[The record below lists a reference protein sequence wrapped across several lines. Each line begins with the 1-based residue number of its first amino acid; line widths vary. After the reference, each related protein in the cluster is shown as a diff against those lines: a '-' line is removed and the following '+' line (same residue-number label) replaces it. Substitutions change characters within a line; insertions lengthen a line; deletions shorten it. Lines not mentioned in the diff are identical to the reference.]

1 MRKIFSYIFI
11 FIFVFLTCYFNVSA
25 ISLRNY
31 GGIKGYEYNGT
42 NSYNCHGYATGVI
55 QIGDEYGN
63 DYFCSQCGKQFPNH
77 TWGGSSTFYDYQ
89 TTGTCYYSCSNPNTG
104 SYATT
109 QHNIWDIMENNPK
122 KISCSPSNS
131 EILNAC
137 SNGTLYLLT
146 EYSYQTYQK
155 VVTLS
160 TETYYQPVSQT
171 IYVSKVCNN
180 GLTGS
185 FTVELVKMVVFIK
198 QVQYHV
204 GKKKKLFLEVVYQL
218 EHI

>member
-1 MRKIFSYIFI
+1 MQS
-11 FIFVFLTCYFNVSA
+11 
-25 ISLRNY
+25 
-31 GGIKGYEYNGT
+31 
-42 NSYNCHGYATGVI
+42 
-55 QIGDEYGN
+55 
-63 DYFCSQCGKQFPNH
+63 
-77 TWGGSSTFYDYQ
+77 
-89 TTGTCYYSCSNPNTG
+89 
-104 SYATT
+104 
-109 QHNIWDIMENNPK
+109 
-122 KISCSPSNS
+122 SNS

-204 GKKKKLFLEVVYQL
+204 GKRKLFLEVVYQL